1 MKRPIEQIQIQN
13 LSDRRYELFGM
24 DFPDWDT
31 EKEAELYPPEVEK
44 EIDELTDQILD
55 AIKRWRN
62 ALPFEFIFEE
72 LTKLGWAPC
81 LLYDDDGRFCIDDG
95 GMQSVVGGDEAENV
109 ELIHWATKDKWQSS
123 VREALNFY
131 LDDDEIEE

>member
-24 DFPDWDT
+24 DFPNWDT

-44 EIDELTDQILD
+44 EIDDLADQIMD

-62 ALPFEFIFEE
+62 ALSFEFIIEE
-72 LTKLGWAPC
+72 LTKLGHAPC
-81 LLYDDDGRFCIDDG
+81 LLYDDNGNFAISG
-95 GMQSVVGGDEAENV
+95 EGMQTISPDGIDNQ
-109 ELIHWATKDKWQSS
+109 ELFHFIKKEMWKPTI
-123 VREALNFY
+123 REALNYY
-131 LDDDEIEE
+131 LDDEEIE